1 MLTRMFKSGNSIAER
16 IPKGLAFDDM
26 AQDVEIERKGD
37 ALVIRPVLRQSLAG
51 IEAIFGA
58 FARGFMAE
66 GREPQ
71 SQKPRDGSRPAA
83 KKSR

>member
-1 MLTRMFKSGNSIAER
+1 MLTRMFKSGNSIAVR
-16 IPKGLAFDDM
+16 IPKELAFDDI

-37 ALVIRPVLRQSLAG
+37 SLLIRPVLRQSLAG
-51 IEAIFGA
+51 IEAAFGA
-58 FARGFMAE
+58 FPRGFMAD

-71 SQKPRDGSRPAA
+71 SQKPRDWSNAPA